1 MTRLDLDRYLTISR
15 RTWLKGLGAS
25 ALITAGTPLFTGR
38 VWAQPIFRHYPFA
51 LGVASG
57 DPSPT
62 GVVLWTRIAPEP
74 FHGGGMPN
82 QAVEV
87 AWEVARDERMT
98 EVVQS
103 GTTMAHPELGH
114 SVHVEIEGLEPVRD
128 YFYRF
133 TIGGEESRVGRT
145 RTMPAAGAPVA
156 QVRFGVAGCQ
166 RYEDGYFTAFKHIA
180 DERFDF
186 VYHYGDY
193 IYEYRHVTPADRPNF
208 VRAMPEP
215 YDEIYTLVDYRNR
228 YAVYKADPDLMAAH
242 ASAPFL
248 SSYDDHEVD
257 NNWAG
262 DISEDTAA
270 MVPPELFRL
279 RRAAAFQAWYENMP
293 VRRTAFPRGPEIT
306 AYNRFGYGDLLD
318 ISVLDTRQYR
328 SDQPCG
334 DGTKADCA
342 EALEPNRTMLG
353 DAQERWLYENFK
365 NSEARWNVLAQ
376 QVIVMRNDRN
386 PDPAISAPSMD
397 KWDGAVAARDRLFAA
412 ITESGLS
419 NPVVLTGDIHN
430 NWAGEM
436 KADFDQPS
444 SPTLGVE
451 FVATSISSGGD
462 GADATPDTPALL
474 SQNPHIKFFNN
485 QRGYV
490 RHVVTP
496 DRWQADFQVLDRVS
510 TRGEPAR
517 TRQSFVVESG
527 QPVLNEA

>member
-1 MTRLDLDRYLTISR
+1 MTRVDVDRYLTISR
-15 RTWLKGLGAS
+15 RTWLKGIGAS
-25 ALITAGTPLFTGR
+25 ALLTTSAPLFAGR
-38 VWAQPIFRHYPFA
+38 VWAQPIFRHYPFS

-57 DPSPT
+57 DPTPT
-62 GVVLWTRIAPEP
+62 GTVLWTRIAPEP

-82 QAVEV
+82 KAVEV
-87 AWEVARDERMT
+87 EWQVASDERMRQ
-98 EVVQS
+98 VVQR
-103 GTTMAHPELGH
+103 GKVIAHPELGH
-114 SVHVEIEGLEPVRD
+114 SVHVEVEGLEPARD

-133 TIGGEESRVGRT
+133 AIGGEQSRIGRT
-145 RTMPAAGAPVA
+145 RTMPPAASAVA

-193 IYEYRHVTPADRPNF
+193 IYEYRHVDAAERATFA
-208 VRAMPEP
+208 RAMPEP

-228 YAVYKADPDLMAAH
+228 YAVHTADPDLLAAR

-248 SSYDDHEVD
+248 SSFDDHEVD
-257 NNWAG
+257 NNYAG
-262 DISEDTAA
+262 DNSEETAEK
-270 MVPPELFRL
+270 VPPELFRL

-293 VRRTAFPRGPEIT
+293 VRRTAFPRGPDIT
-306 AYNRFGYGDLLD
+306 AYRRLGYGNLLA
-318 ISVLDTRQYR
+318 INVLDTRQYR

-334 DGTKADCA
+334 DGIRANCA
-342 EALEPNRTMLG
+342 EALAPDRTMLG
-353 DAQERWLYENFK
+353 EVQERWLYDGFRA
-365 NSEARWNVLAQ
+365 SQARWNVLAQ
-376 QVIVMRNDRN
+376 QVIVMRNDRD
-386 PDPAISAPSMD
+386 PDPSVLAPSMD
-397 KWDGAVAARDRLFAA
+397 KWDGAVAARNRLFAA
-412 ITESGLS
+412 MAESRLS

-430 NWAGEM
+430 NWAGEL

-451 FVATSISSGGD
+451 FVATSITSGGN
-462 GADATPDTPALL
+462 GADVSPETPAIL

-496 DRWQADFQVLDRVS
+496 DRWQADFRVLDRVS
-510 TRGEPAR
+510 VRGEPVK
-517 TRQSFVVESG
+517 TRRSFVVEAG
-527 QPVLNEA
+527 RPVLAEA